1 MNFATRK
8 KQKSGRFKSLKNLKH
23 QEALSVCKAPIVPP
37 TSARKKPGFDFY
49 LYVNDNWLK
58 TVHVPTFRASYGVS
72 EEIEQLIKENL
83 IDAVAK
89 SKNTL
94 LTEFI
99 SSTGPQ
105 GRKESVQLLKSMI
118 RNLNCIRDTRD
129 LSKTLGE
136 FANLK
141 IRSMFSVD
149 GYYKAGRTVKIEC
162 NLSPGH
168 LGLPDPSYYV
178 NEAPGKS
185 RTLFA
190 YGRLLDS
197 VAKRL
202 GLEEKFSEVIPI
214 ESFFSKALATTD
226 DEVVIIGSKLP
237 TTFKLID
244 WDAFWE
250 GAGLENWKDRSI
262 KLGSKTWIH
271 EIERGI
277 NELTLTQ
284 WKLLLS
290 VHLTLYAIKLLPA
303 PFDTI
308 NFEFFDRRLKGQS
321 KKPPLKEF
329 TINLLQR
336 WMPVQIGELYIKR
349 CMEPN
354 LRETITQFIGLI
366 KAAAE
371 DHIQKT
377 ECFTPNTR
385 AAALNK
391 IRKMRMGLVHP
402 ESTPPMKIKSIH
414 PDNLLKNILALGKES
429 TQRDMERLNHTV
441 NIERCWED
449 HVFAVNGYYYSETN
463 ELILPAGGIQW
474 PFYSKKAPQGWNFG
488 GLGAVVGHEMMHA
501 FDSDGRLTNE
511 YGEDEDWWSAAD
523 TKEYLKRTTAL
534 ARLFGHETIM
544 AHHVDGILTLNENI
558 ADLGG
563 LAIALDAL
571 QLELGK
577 ATDDVRKQAYQNF
590 FTAYAVSWRVKEK
603 PQKILQG
610 LFMDRHAPASLRVNL
625 IVSQFDEW
633 YEAFDIQP
641 TDPLYIAPE
650 KRIRIF

>member
-1 MNFATRK
+1 MNHT
-8 KQKSGRFKSLKNLKH
+8 
-23 QEALSVCKAPIVPP
+23 
-37 TSARKKPGFDFY
+37 
-49 LYVNDNWLK
+49 WLK
-58 TVHVPTFRASYGVS
+58 TVHVPSFRSSYGVS

-83 IDAVAK
+83 IKAVAK
-89 SKNTL
+89 SKEPL
-94 LTEFI
+94 ITEFT
-99 SSTGPQ
+99 SSTGFQ
-105 GRKESVQLLKSMI
+105 GRKESITTLKSMI
-118 RNLNCIRDTRD
+118 RSLQCIRDTRD

-136 FANLK
+136 FARLK
-141 IRSMFSVD
+141 IKSLLSVN
-149 GYYKAGRTVKIEC
+149 GYYKAGRTVQIEC
-162 NLSPGH
+162 SVSPGH
-168 LGLPDPSYYV
+168 LGLPDASYYV

-202 GLEEKFSEVIPI
+202 GLEEKFSEIIPI
-214 ESFFSKALATTD
+214 ESFFSKALAAAATD
-226 DEVVIIGSKLP
+226 DEIVLVGSKFP
-237 TTFKLID
+237 TTFKVIE

-250 GAGLENWKDRSI
+250 GVGLDNWKDHQI
-262 KLGSKTWIH
+262 KLPSKNWIH

-277 NELTLTQ
+277 NELTLSQ

-290 VHLTLYAIKLLPA
+290 VHLTLYALKVLPA
-303 PFDTI
+303 PFDALH
-308 NFEFFDRRLKGQS
+308 FDFFDRRLRGQS
-321 KKPPLKEF
+321 KKAPLNEF
-329 TINLLQR
+329 TVKLLQD
-336 WMPVQIGELYIKR
+336 WMPAQMGELYMRR

-354 LRETITQFIGLI
+354 LRDTMMQFVGLI
-366 KAAAE
+366 RAAAE
-371 DHIQKT
+371 DRIQKT
-377 ECFTPNTR
+377 EWFTSKTKT
-385 AAALNK
+385 AALNK
-391 IRKMRMGLVHP
+391 IKKMRMGLVHP
-402 ESTPPMKIKSIH
+402 DTMPELKIKSLD
-414 PDNLLKNILALGKES
+414 PDNLLKNVLALGEEK
-429 TQRDMERLNHTV
+429 TRHDMNRLGNKV
-441 NIERCWED
+441 NVERCWED
-449 HVFAVNGYYYSETN
+449 DVFAVNGYYYSETN
-463 ELILPAGGIQW
+463 ELIIPAGGIQW

-488 GLGAVVGHEMMHA
+488 GLGAVIGHEMTHA

-511 YGEDEDWWSAAD
+511 YGEDEDWWSAED
-523 TKEYLKRTTAL
+523 NKEYLKRTTAL
-534 ARLFGHETIM
+534 AKLFGHETIM

-577 ATDDVRKQAYQNF
+577 ATDVVKKQAYQNF
-590 FTAYAVSWRVKEK
+590 FIAYAVSWRVKEK

-610 LFMDRHAPASLRVNL
+610 LFMDRHAPPPLRVNL